1 MAKSHPVPKHSEL
14 IQGKS
19 IWDLNMSRKVMVSL
33 VDIVSG

>member
-19 IWDLNMSRKVMVSL
+19 IWDLSGKVMVSL